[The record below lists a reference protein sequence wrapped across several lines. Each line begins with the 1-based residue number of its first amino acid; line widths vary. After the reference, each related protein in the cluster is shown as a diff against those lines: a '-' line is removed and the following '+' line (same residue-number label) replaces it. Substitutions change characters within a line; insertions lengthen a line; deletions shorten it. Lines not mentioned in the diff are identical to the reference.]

1 MDYPT
6 TMVFDQ
12 NDASDYVSDR
22 NSRTGKYFNNP
33 PVSQYYSAVN
43 KALNHK

>member
-12 NDASDYVSDR
+12 NDASDYTSDR
-22 NSRTGKYFNNP
+22 NSRTGKINQNAP
-33 PVSQYYSAVN
+33 GQIYYSAVN
-43 KALNHK
+43 KVLNTK